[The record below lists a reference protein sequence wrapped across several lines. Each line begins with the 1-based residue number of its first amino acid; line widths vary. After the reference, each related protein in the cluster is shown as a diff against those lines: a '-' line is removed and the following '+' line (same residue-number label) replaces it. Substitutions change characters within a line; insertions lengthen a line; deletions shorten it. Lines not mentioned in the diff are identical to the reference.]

1 MKYSILIN
9 QYAAVKHGFK
19 LDLID
24 LAIYDFIKDFSLSK
38 KCFSINTPDGVFFWI
53 SHNLIIENLPL
64 IGIKTKQ
71 GIIKRIDNLVKT
83 GILIKHPDCDKH
95 NKSLYAFGEN
105 CELLAFHKN
114 DDSVDTPIREL
125 QNPLNDSLDRP
136 LYESLGNNNYNINN
150 TNNINNKAENE
161 FSALFPESVEVEKK
175 KKLRG
180 TSEPR
185 MCLFVNS
192 RFANFED
199 FEKCFDK
206 PEFADVD
213 ICYYYH
219 AVADWSASKGRMQ
232 KDWIAQTRNFI
243 RGDREKGKLH
253 LKSQA
258 GNVLGMNYD
267 EAILAL
273 KEIDEL

>member
-1 MKYSILIN
+1 MKENNFITIPAFLRS
-9 QYAAVKHGFK
+9 K
-19 LDLID
+19 LDL
-24 LAIYDFIKDFSLSK
+24 KGSE
-38 KCFSINTPDGVFFWI
+38 
-53 SHNLIIENLPL
+53 LIITAL
-64 IGIKTKQ
+64 IYGFSQDGESWFSANTDYIADWAGIANKNVLRSLKSLTEK
-71 GIIKRIDNLVKT
+71 
-83 GILIKHPDCDKH
+83 GILIKKDVYVSNIVKRCYYRFNLDC
-95 NKSLYAFGEN
+95 
-105 CELLAFHKN
+105 
-114 DDSVDTPIREL
+114 VEL
-125 QNPLNDSLDRP
+125 QNSTTSELQNVSLTE
-136 LYESLGNNNYNINN
+136 LQNSTTSELQNSTVNNNIDNIYN
-150 TNNINNKAENE
+150 NNIYNKAENE
-161 FSALFPESVEVEKK
+161 FSALFPESVEVEKT

-206 PEFADVD
+206 SEFADVD

-258 GNVLGMNYD
+258 GNVLGMNYE

>member
-71 GIIKRIDNLVKT
+71 GIIKRIDNLVKD
-83 GILIKHPDCDKH
+83 GILIKHPDCDKY
-95 NKSLYAFGEN
+95 NKSLYSFGEN

-125 QNPLNDSLDRP
+125 QNPLNDSLNRP

-161 FSALFPESVEVEKK
+161 FSALFPESVDVEKTE
-175 KKLRG
+175 KLRG

-185 MCLFVNS
+185 RCLFANS
-192 RFANFED
+192 RFAKFED

>member
-1 MKYSILIN
+1 MADYTFVAEYCPL
-9 QYAAVKHGFK
+9 
-19 LDLID
+19 
-24 LAIYDFIKDFSLSK
+24 
-38 KCFSINTPDGVFFWI
+38 
-53 SHNLIIENLPL
+53 LP
-64 IGIKTKQ
+64 GK
-71 GIIKRIDNLVKT
+71 
-83 GILIKHPDCDKH
+83 
-95 NKSLYAFGEN
+95 
-105 CELLAFHKN
+105 
-114 DDSVDTPIREL
+114 VDTLRRIYKILENIGLISTLKIANHVYFTPSQMLRDWGTVFDSEFARAEK
-125 QNPLNDSLDRP
+125 NPQTAEKNPVEAEKNPQTTL
-136 LYESLGNNNYNINN
+136 LYNNINNNYN
-150 TNNINNKAENE
+150 NINKAENE
-161 FSALFPESVEVEKK
+161 FSALFPESVDVKK
-175 KKLRG
+175 TEKLRG

-185 MCLFVNS
+185 RCLFANS
-192 RFANFED
+192 RFAKFED

-219 AVADWSASKGRMQ
+219 AVADWSAANGAK
-232 KDWIAQTRNFI
+232 KNDWISTARNFI